1 MDINVNVNLVL
12 DEKSVFM
19 LKKLF
24 ESSANKTKEISKA
37 SELKPGA
44 EEKSEMFGAE
54 EKPQS
59 KITIDDVRKALQD
72 LKTKK
77 NTAAAKEILESLGF
91 VKVSEIPETDYEK
104 VIQAIKEAA

>member
-24 ESSANKTKEISKA
+24 EGAANKTKEIPKA

-44 EEKSEMFGAE
+44 EEKP

>member
-24 ESSANKTKEISKA
+24 ESATKTEAIDTAKESPKTDV
-37 SELKPGA
+37 SEPQ
-44 EEKSEMFGAE
+44 AE
-54 EKPQS
+54 EKPEKLQS
-59 KITIDDVRKALQD
+59 KITIDDVRKALQG

-77 NTAAAKEILESLGF
+77 DTAAAKEILESLGF